1 MKNHG
6 GGIFAEKAPVFGRR
20 GKLRNEKKEVTNY
33 AVLAVKL
40 TICLIAGLASGAVS
54 LDGKS
59 QEFER

>member
-20 GKLRNEKKEVTNY
+20 GKLRNERKEVTNY
-33 AVLAVKL
+33 AVAVKL